1 MAAGET
7 VEAPSLKASL
17 IPAIVTLI
25 CIGLSQLLAW
35 LAAGKVDGFLDPL
48 TTMQSV
54 ALISMIINLLVFV
67 PAYIYQTEKFYDLTG
82 SITYLTCTWYSFV
95 AGSYDSASNTL
106 VYSVR
111 SLVVSCMVTVWA
123 LRLGYFLFRRVLRD
137 GKDGRFD
144 DIKPKFYLYL
154 MTWALQGL
162 WVFLTAF
169 CAFIINTSQ
178 QPAEFLVTDYIGF
191 AVWLICFGIEVVADH
206 QKSAWRAKPE
216 NKGKFIDVG
225 LWYYSRHPN
234 YFGEVT
240 LWLGIFIIAS
250 GFLVDTQWVAV
261 IAPIFEFCLIYFV
274 SGVNKL
280 EKRSDEKF
288 GALEDYKEY
297 KRTTNVFFIVPK
309 GWTCGI
315 QTVVQSPA

>member
-1 MAAGET
+1 MEQ
-7 VEAPSLKASL
+7 PSLKAQVA
-17 IPAIVTLI
+17 PAVITVFIV
-25 CIGLSQLLAW
+25 GFSQLLAW
-35 LAAGKVDGFLDPL
+35 LAAGRVDGFLGPL

-54 ALISMIINLLVFV
+54 ALISMVINLVSFV
-67 PAYIYQTEKFYDLTG
+67 PAYIYQTEHYYDLTG
-82 SITYLTCTWYSFV
+82 SITYLTCTWYSFL
-95 AGSYDSASNTL
+95 AGSYDPKTQTF

-111 SLVVSCMVTVWA
+111 ALVVSCMVTVWA
-123 LRLGYFLFRRVLRD
+123 LRLGYFLFRRVKKA

-144 DIKPKFYLYL
+144 DIKPKFFLYL

-162 WVFLTAF
+162 WVYLTAF
-169 CAFIINTSQ
+169 CAFIINSSQ
-178 QPAEFLVTDYIGF
+178 QPAEFLATDYVGF
-191 AVWLICFGIEVVADH
+191 VIWGLCFGIEVVADN

-216 NKGKFIDVG
+216 NRGKFIDVG

-240 LWLGIFIIAS
+240 LWFGIFVIAA

-288 GALEDYKEY
+288 GHLEEY
-297 KRTTNVFFIVPK
+297 KKYKATTNVFFIVPK
-309 GWTCGI
+309 GVTCGI
-315 QTVVQSPA
+315 QTEVQSQA